1 MKFEHSF
8 NEKHRRIS
16 KGNKREKVDKRHKS
30 TADVTPGTSYFI
42 PQFFMLLRSEEVS
55 KLMAI
60 TWKEFFPKKL
70 NVRLVAQQTWQR
82 ILKQTF
88 LLP

>member
-1 MKFEHSF
+1 MKSTAALAKET
-8 NEKHRRIS
+8 
-16 KGNKREKVDKRHKS
+16 REKVVKRHKS

-42 PQFFMLLRSEEVS
+42 PQFFMLLRSKEVS
-55 KLMAI
+55 ELPVII
-60 TWKEFFPKKL
+60 TKEFVPKKL